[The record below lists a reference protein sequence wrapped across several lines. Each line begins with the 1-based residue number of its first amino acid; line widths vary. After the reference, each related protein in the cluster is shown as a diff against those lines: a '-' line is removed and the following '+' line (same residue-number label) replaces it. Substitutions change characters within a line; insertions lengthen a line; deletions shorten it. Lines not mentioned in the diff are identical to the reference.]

1 MNYNISNVF
10 INLGI
15 FFINIYM
22 KFWFVN
28 NGCYKCLFV
37 WWCMILYIYSS
48 SYIRLYNFFYILIVI
63 WIFYILYLV

>member
-37 WWCMILYIYSS
+37 WWCMILYIYIVVVMLD
-48 SYIRLYNFFYILIVI
+48 YISFF
-63 WIFYILYLV
+63 IF